1 MTRDEAIANNN
12 WYSPDLKVM
21 GFVGAEGQLV
31 VVINGAMQYLK
42 PFGGHLVEQVSEV
55 PV

>member
-31 VVINGAMQYLK
+31 VVIDGAMQYLF
-42 PFGGHLVEQVSEV
+42 PHTPEYVATAAA
-55 PV
+55 